1 MHPVTSQTPE
11 CVHRPLLATEQ
22 ATLWSS
28 VSSLLLSPGPVGYG
42 RFSRLVSL
50 ALRAHSIDLEARL
63 ADGGSGQPPS
73 GHAQEGAAALMVIW

>member
-22 ATLWSS
+22 ATSWSS

-42 RFSRLVSL
+42 VLLQAGFSCL
-50 ALRAHSIDLEARL
+50 ACSQH
-63 ADGGSGQPPS
+63 
-73 GHAQEGAAALMVIW
+73 